1 MDAINYQEPIPAECK
16 CKLPLMELTSWTP
29 TNPCRQ
35 LDNAWYMGHLYG
47 MYGQLNP
54 HQIQDIATELTS
66 HEQLIILQDEFAGLQ
81 VELAQTQKN
90 ARITELRESAQSD
103 NWEDVVVLYY
113 WRAKEDDLKVACMI
127 NKLCV
132 KLSAAI
138 EEHHMFTQ
146 ELEASPRWVIIK
158 QKTSEFLQELAERDD
173 ERVQQ
178 LQALARETEERAA
191 EKMVF
196 IEKLKGNTPF

>member
-1 MDAINYQEPIPAECK
+1 MDTINYQEPIPAECK

-29 TNPCRQ
+29 TNPCRRFLVFPNRYKTGVKKYKKFYWYDPE

-54 HQIQDIATELTS
+54 HQIQDIATKLTS
-66 HEQLIILQDEFAGLQ
+66 HEQLIILQDELAGLQ
-81 VELAQTQKN
+81 AELAQTQKN
-90 ARITELRESAQSD
+90 AR
-103 NWEDVVVLYY
+103 
-113 WRAKEDDLKVACMI
+113 AKEDDLKVARMI

-138 EEHHMFTQ
+138 QEHRMFTQ
-146 ELEASPRWVIIK
+146 ELEASSGWVIIK

-196 IEKLKGNTPF
+196 IEKLKPF

>member
-1 MDAINYQEPIPAECK
+1 MDAINYQESIPAECK

-66 HEQLIILQDEFAGLQ
+66 HEQLIILQNEFAGLQ

-90 ARITELRESAQSD
+90 ARFWKTIFMIFSALVTAELRESAQSD
-103 NWEDVVVLYY
+103 NWEDVLVLYC

-138 EEHHMFTQ
+138 EEHRMFTQ
-146 ELEASPRWVIIK
+146 ELEASPGWVIIK

-178 LQALARETEERAA
+178 L
-191 EKMVF
+191 
-196 IEKLKGNTPF
+196 

>member
-1 MDAINYQEPIPAECK
+1 MDEINYQEPIPVECK

-29 TNPCRQ
+29 TNLCRRFLVCPNRYKTGVKKCKKFYWYDLE
-35 LDNAWYMGHLYG
+35 LDNSWYRGHLYG

-54 HQIQDIATELTS
+54 HKIQDIATVLTS
-66 HEQLIILQDEFAGLQ
+66 HEQLIILQDEFTGLQ
-81 VELAQTQKN
+81 AELAQTQKN
-90 ARITELRESAQSD
+90 ART
-103 NWEDVVVLYY
+103 
-113 WRAKEDDLKVACMI
+113 KEKDLKVARMI

-138 EEHHMFTQ
+138 EEHRMFTQ
-146 ELEASPRWVIIK
+146 ELELPLGGDYK
-158 QKTSEFLQELAERDD
+158 
-173 ERVQQ
+173 
-178 LQALARETEERAA
+178 ALVRETEERAD